1 MTEGQTAGY
10 GAADGQTAGHR
21 VPTSAFGPRPGVGRR
36 AVLRGALAV
45 GAGFGITGLAGC
57 ATSGSGGGGGGGGG
71 GASPAATGSSG
82 ASPASADNP
91 LGIKPDSPLEVVIFD
106 GGYGHAYAQ
115 TDAELYQGKYSKAKV
130 TVTPTQ
136 QIQQTLQPRF
146 AGGTP
151 PDVVDNSGANLMDFG
166 ALSSAGQLAAME
178 DLLDAPSW
186 DIPGKKVRDT
196 LYPGVVPSGTLKD
209 KMEILNYVY
218 TVYGFW
224 YSKSAFAKQGWEAP
238 TTWDEFM
245 ALSKK
250 IKATGQ
256 APFTYQGKYPYYIY
270 EPMLAMAAKA
280 GGSKILLDIDNLAPN
295 AWTAPEVVAAGEA
308 IREIVA
314 KGYLLKG
321 SQGLS
326 HTESQTAWTQG
337 KAAFIPCGNWLSN
350 EMKAIT
356 PSGFDMVVFPTPS
369 LSTGDKMP
377 ATALHA
383 SPGEGFIVA
392 AQGKNP
398 RGGLEFLRAMLSQ
411 QASKEFTKANAAL
424 TVVQG
429 AADGVD
435 GGTAL
440 SSANA
445 VVKAAGD
452 NTLNWYFG
460 NWYGEMAK
468 KVEDATSALMNLD
481 VDAKGWAQRCQQAAD
496 ATAKDKKVT
505 KFTRSA

>member
-1 MTEGQTAGY
+1 MAEGQ
-10 GAADGQTAGHR
+10 
-21 VPTSAFGPRPGVGRR
+21 TSAFGPRQRITRR
-36 AVLRGALAV
+36 TMLRGALAV
-45 GAGFGITGLAGC
+45 GAGVGLPGLTGC
-57 ATSGSGGGGGGGGG
+57 ATSGSGGGGGNTGSGGG
-71 GASPAATGSSG
+71 GASPAAPSS
-82 ASPASADNP
+82 ASAGNP
-91 LGIKPDSPLEVVIFD
+91 LGITADAPLEVVIFD
-106 GGYGHAYAQ
+106 GGYGHEYAQ
-115 TDAELYQGKYSKAKV
+115 ADAALYQGKYAKAKV

-151 PDVVDNSGANLMDFG
+151 PDVVDNSGANMMDFG
-166 ALSSAGQLAAME
+166 ALSSAGQLAALE
-178 DLLDAPSW
+178 DLLNAPSW

-280 GGSKILLDIDNLAPN
+280 GGSKILENIDNLQPG

-308 IREIVA
+308 IREIVS

-350 EMKAIT
+350 EMKTIT

-369 LSTGDKMP
+369 LSKSDKLP

-383 SPGEGFIVA
+383 SPGEGFMVA

-429 AADGVD
+429 AADGVE

-452 NTLNWYFG
+452 NTVNWYFG

-468 KVEDATSALMNLD
+468 KVEDATSALMNLQ
-481 VDAKGWAQRCQQAAD
+481 VDGKGWAKRCQDAAD
-496 ATAKDKKVT
+496 AAAKDPKVT
-505 KFTRSA
+505 KFTRST